1 MQAFADY
8 LSNFRNSIDL
18 QSVCLDKN
26 DIHDDGIRELMDG
39 VKERFDNI
47 EKENNPNQFDFRRGY

>member
-8 LSNFRNSIDL
+8 LSSFRSSIDL

-47 EKENNPNQFDFRRGY
+47 EKENNPN